1 MQVKRINP
9 NIGARITGADIRQ
22 FTTDNRGELLSLLDE
37 HVVLFFMG
45 QDLSARQFLQ
55 FGRVVGEVQPP
66 DEAAPFTPHMEGDL
80 EQVQYIDVTGTARG
94 TYADI
99 WHSDVSF
106 FECPTYAA
114 ILQPE
119 VLPSIGGDTC
129 WASMYAAY
137 EALDEPVKAMI
148 EDMRAIHEVAMPGN
162 YMAHSHPLV
171 RVNPRTG
178 RRALYVNRLF
188 TKRVEGLAPIE
199 SANLL
204 EMLLQHCTLPEFQLR
219 YTWSPDTVVV
229 WDNRFALHYAVRDYT
244 EPRRMIRTSTCGE
257 RPIGPKEYEAMRVR
271 EPA

>member
-1 MQVKRINP
+1 MKLEKINP
-9 NIGARITGADIRQ
+9 NIGARITGADITE
-22 FTTDNRGELLSLLDE
+22 FTAADREELLGLLDE
-37 HVVLFFMG
+37 HLVLFFTG
-45 QDLSARQFLQ
+45 QNLDPRQFLT
-55 FGRVVGEVQPP
+55 FGRVIGEVQPP
-66 DEAAPFTPHMEGDL
+66 DEAAPHTPHMGGDL
-80 EQVQYIDVTGTARG
+80 EQVQYIEVTGTPRG

-119 VLPSIGGDTC
+119 ILPAMGGDTI

-137 EALDEPVKAMI
+137 EALDEPVRSMI
-148 EDMRAIHEVAMPGN
+148 EDMRAMHEVAIPGN
-162 YMAHSHPLV
+162 YMAQSHPLV

-178 RRALYVNRLF
+178 RRALFLNRLF
-188 TKRVEGLAPIE
+188 TTRIEGLAPIE

-204 EMLLQHCTLPEFQLR
+204 EMLMMHCCLPEFQIR
-219 YTWSPDTVVV
+219 YSWTPDTVVV
-229 WDNRFALHYAVRDYT
+229 WDNRFTLHYAVRDYT

-257 RPIGPKEYEAMRVR
+257 RPIGPKEYEAMRER